1 MLKKFLYIIL
11 CVSLANTSFARS
23 NADIGRQ
30 LYSIANEVLRV
41 NPVRG
46 EEMKSDIASFLIDI
60 NMLKFDENKAV
71 WRKLP
76 SGWYYDTASVQHL
89 YLRHIGVYKSPNA
102 SVMGVFDVNCED
114 YNDMQERFFGY
125 VNKTEVYFS
134 ATSPLKG
141 RSLGLM
147 QTFCK
152 R

>member
-60 NMLKFDENKAV
+60 NMKTKQFGVNF
-71 WRKLP
+71 
-76 SGWYYDTASVQHL
+76 HL
-89 YLRHIGVYKSPNA
+89 VGIMTLH
-102 SVMGVFDVNCED
+102 
-114 YNDMQERFFGY
+114 Q
-125 VNKTEVYFS
+125 FS
-134 ATSPLKG
+134 IYI
-141 RSLGLM
+141 
-147 QTFCK
+147 
-152 R
+152 